1 MHISIP
7 PAVQRQ
13 SVIQAVTHRLAMV
26 VASLALAAM
35 PVHASEWPSGTVEL
49 VVPSG
54 PGSGMDTATR
64 TMKHILDAAKLL
76 SSPSVVINK
85 PGAGG
90 AIAYQY
96 LNQNPG
102 SGRHLALASPSLI
115 TNRLMGIGDTDP
127 KDVTPVAT
135 LFSEN
140 IVFMV
145 RADSTITDGRA
156 LIARLKKDTGSVA
169 FGIAT
174 ALGGANHIAAA
185 SVMKAAGLDPNAAHN
200 VIYKAGSA
208 ALIGLLGGEV
218 DVVPVATLV
227 SLPQVAAGKVRVIAI
242 SSPERL
248 GGALAGVPT
257 WTELGVNA
265 VYTSWRMIVAPR
277 GTSAADARAAAGAL
291 EKMTATPQ
299 WKAEVEKN
307 YWISRFLGPEASAK
321 FITEQ
326 TTMHASL
333 LGQLKLAK

>member
-1 MHISIP
+1 MHASVP
-7 PAVQRQ
+7 PAVRRPSPVQ
-13 SVIQAVTHRLAMV
+13 SVIHRFALVA
-26 VASLALAAM
+26 ASLAFAAL
-35 PVHASEWPSGTVEL
+35 PVHAAEWPSGTVEL

-76 SSPSVVINK
+76 SSASVVINK

-96 LNQNPG
+96 LNQNAG

-127 KDVTPVAT
+127 RDITPVAT

-145 RADSTITDGRA
+145 RADSTISDGKA
-156 LIARLKKDTGSVA
+156 LIARLKKDPGSVA

-185 SVMKAAGLDPNAAHN
+185 SVMKAAGIDPGAAHN

-208 ALIGLLGGEV
+208 ALVGLLGGEV
-218 DVVPVATLV
+218 DIVPVATLV

-248 GGALAGVPT
+248 GGALANVPT

-265 VYTSWRMIVAPR
+265 VYTSWRMIIAPR
-277 GTSAADARAAAGAL
+277 GASSADTRAAAATL
-291 EKMTATPQ
+291 EKMAATPQ
-299 WKAEVEKN
+299 WKAEVGKN

-321 FITEQ
+321 FLAEQ
-326 TTMHASL
+326 MTMHAAL
-333 LGQLKLAK
+333 LGQLKLSK

>member
-1 MHISIP
+1 MESPIKPVAHRPTFMQSASRHI
-7 PAVQRQ
+7 R
-13 SVIQAVTHRLAMV
+13 H
-26 VASLALAAM
+26 LALALLCTTS
-35 PVHASEWPSGTVEL
+35 PLHAAEWPSGTVEL

-54 PGSGMDTATR
+54 PGSGMDTAMR
-64 TMKHILDAAKLL
+64 TTKHLLDAAKLL

-96 LNQNPG
+96 LNQNAG

-127 KDVTPVAT
+127 RDVTPVAT

-145 RADSTITDGRA
+145 RADSPITDGRA
-156 LIARLKKDTGSVA
+156 LITRLRKDPGSVA

-185 SVMKAAGLDPNAAHN
+185 SVMKAAGIDPGAAHN

-218 DVVPVATLV
+218 EVVPVATLV

-248 GGALAGVPT
+248 SGALANVPT
-257 WTELGVNA
+257 WTELGVDA
-265 VYTSWRMIVAPR
+265 VYTSWRMIIAPR
-277 GTSAADARAAAGAL
+277 GASAADARAAAATL

-299 WKAEVEKN
+299 WKAQVEKN
-307 YWISRFLGPEASAK
+307 YWISRFLGPEASTK
-321 FITEQ
+321 FLAEQ
-326 TTMHASL
+326 MAMHSAL
-333 LGQLKLAK
+333 LGQLKLSK